1 MLYEERYTTIY
12 VGRVRDYLHFCRDK
26 MSPAMQSAGGKV
38 LVLLTG
44 LIGDP
49 NNAVLQITGFS
60 DLASW
65 QAAQESL
72 TAGRDEF
79 VQSEEVRL
87 LRPIASRPKE
97 VIPPEDRRPVYGYRR
112 FFINPA
118 DLSKF
123 VECSEDGVWPLYEAV
138 DCRILGLW
146 TPLPATNPLEIVLM
160 AGYHG
165 PGHWEE
171 TRFFQGKPEGLDEEL
186 WERGQNLNRQR
197 GQLSV
202 RGSWVRLWRA
212 YQL

>member
-1 MLYEERYTTIY
+1 MIYEERYTR
-12 VGRVRDYLHFCRDK
+12 VELRRVRDYLHFCRDNTL
-26 MSPAMQSAGGKV
+26 PAIQSEGGQIIC
-38 LVLLTG
+38 LATG

-60 DLASW
+60 GVTSW
-65 QAAQESL
+65 QAAQKSL
-72 TAGRDEF
+72 PAGRDEF

-97 VIPPEDRRPVYGYRR
+97 IIPLEDRRPVYSYRR

-118 DLSKF
+118 DFSKF
-123 VECSEDGVWPLYEAV
+123 VEYSEDGVWPLYEAA

-146 TPLPATNPLEIVLM
+146 TPLPATSPLEIVLM

-171 TRFFQGKPEGLDEEL
+171 TRFFQGKPEGIDDGL
-186 WERGQNLNRQR
+186 WERGQTLGRQR
-197 GQLSV
+197 GELSV
-202 RGSWVRLWRA
+202 QGSWVRLWRV

>member
-1 MLYEERYTTIY
+1 MIYEERYTG
-12 VGRVRDYLHFCRDK
+12 VELRRVRDYLQFCRDK
-26 MSPAMQSAGGKV
+26 MCPAIQSVGGQV

-60 DLASW
+60 DLTSW
-65 QAAQESL
+65 QTAQESL
-72 TAGRDEF
+72 NTNRGEF
-79 VQSEEVRL
+79 VLSDEVRL
-87 LRPIASRPKE
+87 LRPIASHPKK
-97 VIPPEDRRPVYGYRR
+97 VIAPEDRRPVYSYRR

-118 DLSKF
+118 DLPKF
-123 VECSEDGVWPLYEAV
+123 VECSEDGVWPLYEAA

-146 TPLPATNPLEIVLM
+146 TPLAATNPQEIILM

-171 TRFFQGKPEGLDEEL
+171 TRFFRGKPEGLDEGL
-186 WERGQNLNRQR
+186 WERGQTLGRQR

-202 RGSWVRLWRA
+202 RGSWVRLWRT
-212 YQL
+212 YEL